1 MFRFDRKFEGP
12 LLAEPEWDE
21 VEEAEEG
28 GAGAWGKLG
37 IEGVTVGVVREF
49 AVVGVVAD
57 SVAAPAAALCEVT
70 DKAEGVD
77 EAVDLAASRS
87 R

>member
-1 MFRFDRKFEGP
+1 M
-12 LLAEPEWDE
+12 
-21 VEEAEEG
+21 EEAEEG

-49 AVVGVVAD
+49 AVTGVEAE
-57 SVAAPAAALCEVT
+57 SVAPTGAALCEVT
-70 DKAEGVD
+70 DKAEGAAD
-77 EAVDLAASRS
+77 AVDLAASRS

>member
-1 MFRFDRKFEGP
+1 M
-12 LLAEPEWDE
+12 
-21 VEEAEEG
+21 
-28 GAGAWGKLG
+28 G